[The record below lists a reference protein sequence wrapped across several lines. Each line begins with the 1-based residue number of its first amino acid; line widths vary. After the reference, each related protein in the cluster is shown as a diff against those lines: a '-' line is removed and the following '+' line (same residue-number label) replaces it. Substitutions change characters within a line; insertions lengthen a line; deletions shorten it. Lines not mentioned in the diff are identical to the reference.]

1 MQKHLYH
8 RRLTLNQLFQQRRG
22 LIIVF
27 STFNWIM
34 AFLTLGMSL
43 AVFILLLA
51 RQQDAHNNC
60 IVFWNT
66 QGGPSTTENSPSPFH
81 SSVPVPGNQQSIE
94 DYCNNA
100 IRALIIAA
108 GVCTFVGNGI
118 QVCLGIKN
126 SSETKYPLST
136 RSNAFFFYPALLC
149 LHGWIILN

>member
-1 MQKHLYH
+1 MDMSMQKHLYH

-34 AFLTLGMSL
+34 AF
-43 AVFILLLA
+43 
-51 RQQDAHNNC
+51 
-60 IVFWNT
+60 WNT
-66 QGGPSTTENSPSPFH
+66 QGGPSTTGNSPSPSPFH

-118 QVCLGIKN
+118 QVCLGIKD
-126 SSETKYPLST
+126 
-136 RSNAFFFYPALLC
+136 
-149 LHGWIILN
+149 